1 VSRVAIIPARGGSQ
15 RIPRKN
21 LKLFGGQPIIA
32 WSIRTALASGLF
44 DEVVVS
50 TDDEEIAEVARVHGA
65 QVPFRRP
72 AALADH
78 HTGTTAVVQ
87 HALQA
92 LGNAHEL
99 ACCIYATA
107 PMLLPADLQQGLAAL
122 QAAPDKR
129 FAFSVCSFAF
139 PVQRAL
145 QLDGQGGVAALYP
158 QFNQTRSQDLV
169 PAWHDAGQF
178 YWGHRDAWLQGLP
191 MFAGHSL
198 PIMLPRHRVQDID
211 TPEDWRRAEYLFAAL
226 EVAGELKL

>member
-1 VSRVAIIPARGGSQ
+1 MSAVAIIPARGGSQ

-21 LKLFGGQPIIA
+21 LKLFDGVPIIA
-32 WSIRTALASGLF
+32 WSIRAALGSGLF

-50 TDDEEIAEVARVHGA
+50 TDDDEIAEVARAHGA

-72 AALADH
+72 ASLADH

-92 LGNAHEL
+92 LGTAHDL

-107 PMLLPADLQQGLAAL
+107 PMLTAADLQQGLAAL
-122 QAAPDKR
+122 QGNDDKC
-129 FAFSVCSFAF
+129 FAFSVCSYAFA
-139 PVQRAL
+139 VQRAL

-158 QFNQTRSQDLV
+158 EFSQVRSQDLT

-178 YWGHRDAWLQGLP
+178 YWGRRQAWLQGLP

-211 TPEDWRRAEYLFAAL
+211 TPEDWRRAEYMFAAL
-226 EVAGELKL
+226 KAAGELNP

>member
-1 VSRVAIIPARGGSQ
+1 MSAVAIIPARGGSQ

-21 LKLFGGQPIIA
+21 LKLFDGVPIIA
-32 WSIRTALASGLF
+32 WSIRAALASGLF

-50 TDDEEIAEVARVHGA
+50 TDDDEIAEVALAHGA

-72 AALADH
+72 ASLADH
-78 HTGTTAVVQ
+78 HTGTTVVVQ

-92 LGNAHEL
+92 LGAAHEL

-107 PMLLPADLQQGLAAL
+107 PMLTAADLQRGLAAL
-122 QAAPDKR
+122 QGNDDKC
-129 FAFSVCSFAF
+129 FAFSVCSYAF

-158 QFNQTRSQDLV
+158 EFSQVRSQDLM

-178 YWGHRDAWLQGLP
+178 YWGRRQAWLQGLP

-211 TPEDWRRAEYLFAAL
+211 TPEDWRRAEYMFAAL
-226 EVAGELKL
+226 KAAGELNP

>member
-1 VSRVAIIPARGGSQ
+1 MSAVAIIPARGGSQ

-21 LKLFGGQPIIA
+21 LKLFEGQPIIA
-32 WSIRTALASGLF
+32 WSIRAALACGLF

-50 TDDEEIAEVARVHGA
+50 TDDDEIADVARAYGA
-65 QVPFRRP
+65 LVPFRRP
-72 AALADH
+72 ASLADH

-87 HALQA
+87 HALRT
-92 LGNAHEL
+92 LDMAHEL

-107 PMLLPADLQQGLAAL
+107 PLLQATDLQRGLAAL
-122 QAAPDKR
+122 QADAGKC

-145 QLDGQGGVAALYP
+145 QLDGQGGVAPLYP
-158 QFNQTRSQDLV
+158 EFSPMRSQDLT

-178 YWGHRDAWLQGLP
+178 YWGRREAWLQGLP

-198 PIMLPRHRVQDID
+198 PITLPRHRVQDID

-226 EVAGELKL
+226 KAAGELTL

>member
-1 VSRVAIIPARGGSQ
+1 MSAVAIIPARGGSQ

-21 LKLFGGQPIIA
+21 LKLFDGVPIIA
-32 WSIRTALASGLF
+32 WSIRAALASGLF

-50 TDDEEIAEVARVHGA
+50 TDDDEIADVARAYGA

-72 AALADH
+72 ASLADH

-92 LGNAHEL
+92 LGAAHEL

-107 PMLLPADLQQGLAAL
+107 PMLTAADLQQGLAAL
-122 QAAPDKR
+122 QGNDDKC
-129 FAFSVCSFAF
+129 FAFSVCSYAF

-158 QFNQTRSQDLV
+158 EFSQVRSQDLT

-178 YWGHRDAWLQGLP
+178 YWGRRQAWLQGLP

-211 TPEDWRRAEYLFAAL
+211 TPEDWRRAEYMFAAL
-226 EVAGELKL
+226 KAAGELNP

>member
-1 VSRVAIIPARGGSQ
+1 MSAVAIIPARGGSQ

-21 LKLFGGQPIIA
+21 LKLFDGVPIIA
-32 WSIRTALASGLF
+32 WSIRAALASGLV

-50 TDDEEIAEVARVHGA
+50 TDDDEIADVARAHGA

-72 AALADH
+72 ASLADH

-92 LGNAHEL
+92 LGAAHEL

-107 PMLLPADLQQGLAAL
+107 PMLTAADLQQGLTAL
-122 QAAPDKR
+122 QGNHDKC
-129 FAFSVCSFAF
+129 FAFSVCSYAF

-158 QFNQTRSQDLV
+158 EFSQVRSQDLT

-178 YWGHRDAWLQGLP
+178 YWGRRQAWLQGLP

-211 TPEDWRRAEYLFAAL
+211 TPEDWRRAEYMFAAL
-226 EVAGELKL
+226 KVAGELNP

>member
-1 VSRVAIIPARGGSQ
+1 MSAVAIIPARGGSQ

-21 LKLFGGQPIIA
+21 LKLFDGVPIIA
-32 WSIRTALASGLF
+32 WSIRAALASGLF
-44 DEVVVS
+44 DDVVVS
-50 TDDEEIAEVARVHGA
+50 TDDDEIAEVARAHGA

-72 AALADH
+72 ASLADH

-87 HALQA
+87 HALKA
-92 LGNAHEL
+92 LGAAHDL

-107 PMLLPADLQQGLAAL
+107 PMLSPADLQRGLTAL
-122 QAAPDKR
+122 QGDADKC

-145 QLDGQGGVAALYP
+145 RLDGQGGVAALYP
-158 QFNQTRSQDLV
+158 EFSQARSQDLT

-178 YWGHRDAWLQGLP
+178 YWGRRRAWLQGLP

-211 TPEDWRRAEYLFAAL
+211 TPEDWRRAEYMFAAL
-226 EVAGELKL
+226 KAAGELSP